1 MVAPAV
7 LLGIDWGSTARRAY
21 VIGADGQCQQQWQ
34 DSEGAL
40 QARGAFAASLQALRA
55 TLALPDQVPVVMSG
69 MVGSAQG
76 WQEAPYLDSSLPLSS
91 LPAQLMPVGAAAHC
105 HIVPGYRYRSD
116 GAVDVMRGEETQ
128 LLGALALG
136 HGDGW
141 IVLPGTHSKWVELS
155 SGRIVRFMTYITGEL
170 FAGLRAGGTL
180 AALMAEGDAVP
191 AVGPGAD
198 VAGLATGAAGSA
210 GAGAAVAGSAVS
222 DSAFSGMAVTGGAG
236 VGAAGS
242 GAGVADAAA
251 AGALLSGAQRA
262 QALEP
267 LSHTLFEARARVVAG
282 GQPARLTRDFVS
294 GLLIGTEFAAQR
306 ALLPGGSPVVSLL
319 GAPALCALYARVA
332 RQLDIGARL
341 IDPGQAYCAALRCFM
356 EHGLE

>member
-7 LLGIDWGSTARRAY
+7 LLGIDWGSSARRAY
-21 VIGADGQCQQQWQ
+21 VIGAGGQCLQRWQ

-40 QARGAFAASLQALRA
+40 QARGAFATSLQALRA
-55 TLALPDQVPVVMSG
+55 SLALPVQVPVVMSG

-76 WQEAPYLDSSLPLSS
+76 WQQAPYLDSSVPLAS
-91 LPAQLMPVGAAAHC
+91 LPAQLMPVRAAAHC

-116 GAVDVMRGEETQ
+116 AAIDVMRGEETQ

-155 SGRIVRFMTYITGEL
+155 AGRIVRFTTYMTGEL

-180 AALMAEGDAVP
+180 AALMAEGDAD
-191 AVGPGAD
+191 GA
-198 VAGLATGAAGSA
+198 AGLSTGAAGSA
-210 GAGAAVAGSAVS
+210 SAAVAGNASGGAAVAGSA
-222 DSAFSGMAVTGGAG
+222 AAVAAAA
-236 VGAAGS
+236 GAA
-242 GAGVADAAA
+242 ADAADAAA
-251 AGALLSGAQRA
+251 AGALFSGAQRA

-282 GQPARLTRDFVS
+282 GQPARLTRDYVS

-306 ALLPGGSPVVSLL
+306 VHLAGRSSAVSLL
-319 GAPALCALYARVA
+319 GAPALCAPYARVA
-332 RQLDIGARL
+332 RQYGIEARL

-356 EHGLE
+356 EHGVE